1 MTVMKMHYE
10 KDIKCL
16 KSSAL
21 GHFSFRFFFLKE
33 QDPCFGKN
41 LFSKIFATECSIKIT
56 AMVIYTVTVHT
67 GKRLLA
73 GTTSLI
79 YIQLRGSEAESEEQN
94 LNRLQAFLQGSERAF
109 KIHCEASLGKL
120 ISVKLYSKPFM
131 GLLYNQWFCDKI
143 LVNTPEG
150 DEILFPC
157 YCWLDCNERL
167 VLRPAK
173 ASLVF
178 QDTNP
183 IAQRQRTR
191 QLEEQQ
197 KLFRWRVYAEGTP
210 QVIDCDTAFDLPAE
224 VRFSFT
230 KQTEFYSTAGKQL
243 AALKLTGLADSRRS
257 WESISQLEVII
268 FENRGK
274 TIEYVQEHW
283 DEDKFFGYQF
293 LNGLNPM
300 MIQRCSK
307 LPANF
312 LVTDDMVKDSLR
324 GSSLEQ
330 EMKKGNI
337 FLSDYNML
345 DGLVGNVVSGRQQY
359 LTAPL
364 VLLYCNPHGMM
375 LPIAI
380 QLRQKPSKENPIFLP
395 TDSKADWKLAKIY
408 VRNAEFAVHEV
419 DFHLLRTHLLA
430 EVFAMTTLRNLPSP
444 HPLYK
449 LLFPHIRYT
458 FQINIMARTDLIS
471 KDGAITLYAGVGG
484 ESLVKLMKRATAS
497 LTYSALC
504 LPDNISERGLE
515 NVPHYYYRDDGMKL
529 WNIINKFVGAILSH
543 YYQGDARV
551 QKDTE
556 LQRWISEIFTHGF
569 LGRDDSGIPSSFQT
583 VTELVKFVTMVIF
596 TSSAQH
602 AAVNNGQFDFGG
614 WMPNYPTAL
623 RKPPPKVKG
632 QTTEDTILET
642 LPDVSTTVNGM
653 AVLRLLTKDSA
664 DHYPLGHFPENL
676 YDEDVPYK
684 LIKDFQKD
692 LRELSDLIE
701 ERNKKLE
708 LPYIYLNPKNVDNS
722 VAI

>member
-1 MTVMKMHYE
+1 MM
-10 KDIKCL
+10 
-16 KSSAL
+16 
-21 GHFSFRFFFLKE
+21 
-33 QDPCFGKN
+33 
-41 LFSKIFATECSIKIT
+41 
-56 AMVIYTVTVHT
+56 IYTVTAHT
-67 GKRLLA
+67 GKQLLA

-79 YIQLRGSEAESEEQN
+79 YIQLRGTEAESEEQN
-94 LNRLQAFLQGSERAF
+94 LNHLQGFWQGSERAF
-109 KIHCEASLGKL
+109 KIHCKASLGEL
-120 ISVKLYSKPFM
+120 VSVEIYSKPFM
-131 GLLYNQWFCDKI
+131 CLLYNQWFCDKI
-143 LVNTPEG
+143 LIKTPEG

-157 YCWLDCNERL
+157 YSWLDSNERL
-167 VLRPAK
+167 ILRPAK

-178 QDTNP
+178 QDINP

-191 QLEEQQ
+191 HLEEQQ

-210 QVIDCDTAFDLPAE
+210 QVIDYDIALALPAE
-224 VRFSFT
+224 VRFSFA
-230 KQTEFYSTAGKQL
+230 KETEFNFNAGKQL

-257 WESISQLEVII
+257 WKNLSQLEVILC
-268 FENRGK
+268 EKVK
-274 TIEYVQEHW
+274 TIEYIQEHW
-283 DEDKFFGYQF
+283 DEDEFFGYQF

-307 LPANF
+307 LPENF
-312 LVTDDMVKDSLR
+312 PVTNDMVKDSLR

-337 FLSDYNML
+337 FLSDYKML
-345 DGLVGNVVSGRQQY
+345 DGLAGNVVSGRQQY

-364 VLLYCNPHGMM
+364 VLLYSNPHGMM

-395 TDSKADWKLAKIY
+395 TDSKADWKLAKIF
-408 VRNAEFAVHEV
+408 VRNAEFGVHEV

-430 EVFAMTTLRNLPSP
+430 EVFTMATLRNLPPP

-458 FQINIMARTDLIS
+458 LQINIMARNRLIS
-471 KDGAITLYAGVGG
+471 KDGVITMYAGVGG
-484 ESLVKLMKRATAS
+484 ESLATLLKRATAS

-529 WNIINKFVGAILSH
+529 WNIINKFVAAFLSH
-543 YYQGDARV
+543 YYQSDAHV
-551 QKDTE
+551 QEDTE
-556 LQRWISEIFTHGF
+556 LQRWISEIFTNGF
-569 LGRDDSGIPSSFQT
+569 LGRDGSGIPSSLQT

-596 TSSAQH
+596 TASAQH

-614 WMPNYPTAL
+614 WMPNFPSAL
-623 RKPPPKVKG
+623 RKPPPKEKG

-653 AVLRLLTKDSA
+653 AVLRLLSKDSA
-664 DHYPLGHFPENL
+664 DHYPLGQFPENL
-676 YDEDVPYK
+676 YDEDVPCK
-684 LIKDFQKD
+684 LIEEFQKD

-701 ERNKKLE
+701 ERNKNLE
-708 LPYIYLNPKNVDNS
+708 LPYTYLNPKNVDNS

>member
-1 MTVMKMHYE
+1 
-10 KDIKCL
+10 
-16 KSSAL
+16 
-21 GHFSFRFFFLKE
+21 
-33 QDPCFGKN
+33 
-41 LFSKIFATECSIKIT
+41 
-56 AMVIYTVTVHT
+56 MVIYTVTAHT
-67 GKRLLA
+67 GKTLLA

-79 YIQLRGSEAESEEQN
+79 YIQLRGTEAESDEQN
-94 LNRLQAFLQGSERAF
+94 LNHHQGFLPRSERAF
-109 KIHCEASLGKL
+109 KIDCKASLGEL
-120 ISVKLYSKPFM
+120 IYVEIYSKPFM
-131 GLLYNQWFCDKI
+131 GLLHNQWFCDKI
-143 LVNTPEG
+143 LINTPNG

-157 YCWLDCNERL
+157 YCWLDCNEKL

-178 QDTNP
+178 QDINP

-210 QVIDCDTAFDLPAE
+210 QVIDCDTSFALPAE

-230 KQTEFYSTAGKQL
+230 KETDFYSTAAKQTAVVVKAKPEKEEGAVGVRGGEDGERALQHQGCVSGTPRGMDNLRRCHWPYHQL
-243 AALKLTGLADSRRS
+243 AALKLTGLADSRKS
-257 WESISQLEVII
+257 WESISQLEGI
-268 FENRGK
+268 FCENRGK

-283 DEDKFFGYQF
+283 DEDEFFGYQF

-300 MIQRCSK
+300 IIQRCSK
-307 LPANF
+307 LPVNF
-312 LVTDDMVKDSLR
+312 PVTDDMVKDSLR

-337 FLSDYNML
+337 FLSDYKML

-395 TDSKADWKLAKIY
+395 TDSKADWKLAKIF
-408 VRNAEFAVHEV
+408 VRNAEFGVHEV

-430 EVFAMTTLRNLPSP
+430 EVFTVATLRNLPSP
-444 HPLYK
+444 HPVYK

-458 FQINIMARTDLIS
+458 LQINIMARNDLIS
-471 KDGAITLYAGVGG
+471 EDGAITMYAGVGG
-484 ESLVKLMKRATAS
+484 ESLAKLLKRATTS

-529 WNIINKFVGAILSH
+529 WNIINKFVAALLSH
-543 YYQGDARV
+543 YYQSDAHV

-556 LQRWISEIFTHGF
+556 LQRWIREIFTNGF
-569 LGRDDSGIPSSFQT
+569 LGRDGSGVLSFIRR
-583 VTELVKFVTMVIF
+583 F
-596 TSSAQH
+596 
-602 AAVNNGQFDFGG
+602 
-614 WMPNYPTAL
+614 YP
-623 RKPPPKVKG
+623 K
-632 QTTEDTILET
+632 
-642 LPDVSTTVNGM
+642 
-653 AVLRLLTKDSA
+653 
-664 DHYPLGHFPENL
+664 
-676 YDEDVPYK
+676 
-684 LIKDFQKD
+684 
-692 LRELSDLIE
+692 
-701 ERNKKLE
+701 
-708 LPYIYLNPKNVDNS
+708 
-722 VAI
+722 

>member
-1 MTVMKMHYE
+1 MM
-10 KDIKCL
+10 
-16 KSSAL
+16 
-21 GHFSFRFFFLKE
+21 
-33 QDPCFGKN
+33 
-41 LFSKIFATECSIKIT
+41 
-56 AMVIYTVTVHT
+56 IYTVTAHT

-79 YIQLRGSEAESEEQN
+79 YIQLRGTEAESKEQN
-94 LNRLQAFLQGSERAF
+94 LNHLQGFRQGSERAF
-109 KIHCEASLGKL
+109 KIHCKASLGEL
-120 ISVKLYSKPFM
+120 VSVEIYSKPFM
-131 GLLYNQWFCDKI
+131 GLLHNQWFCDKI

-150 DEILFPC
+150 DEILFLC
-157 YCWLDCNERL
+157 YSWLDSNERL
-167 VLRPAK
+167 ILTPAK

-178 QDTNP
+178 QDINP

-197 KLFRWRVYAEGTP
+197 KLFRWRVYAEGMP
-210 QVIDCDTAFDLPAE
+210 QVIDYDTALALPAE

-230 KQTEFYSTAGKQL
+230 KETEFNFNAGKQL

-257 WESISQLEVII
+257 WESMSQLEVILC
-268 FENRGK
+268 ENRGK
-274 TIEYVQEHW
+274 TIEYIQEHW
-283 DEDKFFGYQF
+283 DEDEFFGYQF

-307 LPANF
+307 LPENF
-312 LVTDDMVKDSLR
+312 PVTDDMVKDSLR
-324 GSSLEQ
+324 GSSLKQ

-337 FLSDYNML
+337 FLSDYKML
-345 DGLVGNVVSGRQQY
+345 DGLVGNVVNDRQQY

-364 VLLYCNPHGMM
+364 VLLYSNPHGMM

-395 TDSKADWKLAKIY
+395 TDSKADWKLAKIF

-430 EVFAMTTLRNLPSP
+430 EVFTVATLRNLPPP

-458 FQINIMARTDLIS
+458 LQINIMARNRLIS
-471 KDGAITLYAGVGG
+471 KDGVISMYAGVGG
-484 ESLVKLMKRATAS
+484 ESLATLLKRATAS

-529 WNIINKFVGAILSH
+529 WNIINKFVAAFLSH
-543 YYQGDARV
+543 YYQCDAHM

-556 LQRWISEIFTHGF
+556 LQQWISEIFTNGF
-569 LGRDDSGIPSSFQT
+569 LGRDGSGIPSSLQT

-596 TSSAQH
+596 TASAQH
-602 AAVNNGQFDFGG
+602 AALNNGQFDFGG
-614 WMPNYPTAL
+614 WMPNFPSAL
-623 RKPPPKVKG
+623 RKPPPKEKG

-642 LPDVSTTVNGM
+642 LPDVSTTVNIM
-653 AVLRLLTKDSA
+653 AVLRLLTQDSA
-664 DHYPLGHFPENL
+664 DQYPLGHFPENL
-676 YDEDVPYK
+676 HDEEVPCK
-684 LIKDFQKD
+684 LIEEFQKD
-692 LRELSDLIE
+692 LRKLSDLIE
-701 ERNKKLE
+701 ERNKNLE
-708 LPYIYLNPKNVDNS
+708 LPYTYLNPKNVDNS

>member
-1 MTVMKMHYE
+1 M
-10 KDIKCL
+10 
-16 KSSAL
+16 
-21 GHFSFRFFFLKE
+21 
-33 QDPCFGKN
+33 
-41 LFSKIFATECSIKIT
+41 
-56 AMVIYTVTVHT
+56 IYTVTAHT
-67 GKRLLA
+67 GKQLLA

-79 YIQLRGSEAESEEQN
+79 YIQLRGTEAESEEQK
-94 LNRLQAFLQGSERAF
+94 LNHLQGFRQGSERTF
-109 KIHCEASLGKL
+109 KIHCKASLGEL
-120 ISVKLYSKPFM
+120 VSVEIYSKPFM
-131 GLLYNQWFCDKI
+131 GLLHNQWFCDKI
-143 LVNTPEG
+143 LIKTPGG

-157 YCWLDCNERL
+157 YSWLDSNERL

-178 QDTNP
+178 QDINP
-183 IAQRQRTR
+183 IAQRKRTR

-197 KLFRWRVYAEGTP
+197 KLFRWRVYAEGMP
-210 QVIDCDTAFDLPAE
+210 QVIDYDTALALPAE
-224 VRFSFT
+224 VRFSFA
-230 KQTEFYSTAGKQL
+230 KETEFNFNAGKQL
-243 AALKLTGLADSRRS
+243 AVLKLTGLADSRRS
-257 WESISQLEVII
+257 WENLSQLEVILC
-268 FENRGK
+268 EKVK
-274 TIEYVQEHW
+274 TIEYIQEHW

-307 LPANF
+307 LPENF
-312 LVTDDMVKDSLR
+312 PVTDDMVKDSLR

-330 EMKKGNI
+330 EMKKGNL
-337 FLSDYNML
+337 FLSDYKML

-364 VLLYCNPHGMM
+364 VLLYSNPHGMM

-395 TDSKADWKLAKIY
+395 TDSKADWKLAKIF
-408 VRNAEFAVHEV
+408 VRNAEFGVHEV

-430 EVFAMTTLRNLPSP
+430 EVFTMATLRNLPPP

-458 FQINIMARTDLIS
+458 LQINIMARNRLIS
-471 KDGAITLYAGVGG
+471 KDGVITMYAGVGG
-484 ESLVKLMKRATAS
+484 ESLAILLKRATAS

-529 WNIINKFVGAILSH
+529 WNIINKFVSAFLSH
-543 YYQGDARV
+543 YYQFDAHV

-556 LQRWISEIFTHGF
+556 LQRWISEIFTNGF
-569 LGRDDSGIPSSFQT
+569 LGRDGSGIPSSLQT

-596 TSSAQH
+596 TASAQH
-602 AAVNNGQFDFGG
+602 AAINNGQFDFGG
-614 WMPNYPTAL
+614 WMPNFPTAL
-623 RKPPPKVKG
+623 RKPPPKEKG

-653 AVLRLLTKDSA
+653 AVLRLLSKDSA
-664 DHYPLGHFPENL
+664 YNYPLGHFPENL
-676 YDEDVPYK
+676 YDEDVPCK
-684 LIKDFQKD
+684 LTEEFQKD

-701 ERNKKLE
+701 ERNNNLE

>member
-1 MTVMKMHYE
+1 
-10 KDIKCL
+10 
-16 KSSAL
+16 
-21 GHFSFRFFFLKE
+21 
-33 QDPCFGKN
+33 
-41 LFSKIFATECSIKIT
+41 
-56 AMVIYTVTVHT
+56 MVIYKVTAHT
-67 GKRLLA
+67 GDKLLA

-79 YIQLRGSEAESEEQN
+79 YIQLHGSEAESDEQN
-94 LNRLQAFLQGSERAF
+94 LNNHQGFLPGSEQTF
-109 KIHCEASLGKL
+109 KIHCKVSLGEL
-120 ISVKLYSKPFM
+120 ISVTLYSKPFM
-131 GLLYNQWFCDKI
+131 GFLYNQWFCDKI

-157 YCWLDCNERL
+157 YCWLDCNDEKL

-178 QDTNP
+178 QDTNL
-183 IAQRQRTR
+183 IAQRQRMR

-197 KLFRWRVYAEGTP
+197 KLFRWHVYAEGTP
-210 QVIDCDTAFDLPAE
+210 QVIDYDTASALPAE

-230 KQTEFYSTAGKQL
+230 KESDFYSSAGKQL
-243 AALKLTGLADSRRS
+243 AALKLTGLADSRKS
-257 WESISQLEVII
+257 WESISQLGVII
-268 FENRGK
+268 CGSRGK
-274 TIEYVQEHW
+274 TIEYTREHW
-283 DEDKFFGYQF
+283 DEDEFFGYQF

-307 LPANF
+307 LPVNF
-312 LVTDDMVKDSLR
+312 PVTNDMVKDSLR

-330 EMKKGNI
+330 EMKKGKI
-337 FLSDYNML
+337 FLSDYKML

-380 QLRQKPSKENPIFLP
+380 QLKQKPSKENPIFIP
-395 TDSKADWKLAKIY
+395 TDSKADWKLAKIF
-408 VRNAEFAVHEV
+408 VRNAEFGVHEV

-430 EVFAMTTLRNLPSP
+430 EVFTVSTLRNLPSP

-458 FQINIMARTDLIS
+458 LQINIMARNDLIS
-471 KDGAITLYAGVGG
+471 KDGAITVYSGVGG
-484 ESLVKLMKRATAS
+484 ESLVKLLKRATAS

-504 LPDNISERGLE
+504 LPENIAERGLE

-529 WNIINKFVGAILSH
+529 WNIINKFVAAFLSH
-543 YYQGDARV
+543 YYQTDAHV

-556 LQRWISEIFTHGF
+556 LHRWISEIFTNGF
-569 LGRDDSGIPSSFQT
+569 LGRDGSGIPSSFKT
-583 VTELVKFVTMVIF
+583 VTELIKFVTMVIF
-596 TSSAQH
+596 TASAQH
-602 AAVNNGQFDFGG
+602 AAVNNGQFDLGG

-632 QTTEDTILET
+632 QTTEDSILET

-653 AVLRLLTKDSA
+653 AVLRLLSKDSA
-664 DHYPLGHFPENL
+664 DHYPLGYFPENL
-676 YDEDVPYK
+676 YDEEVPCK
-684 LIKDFQKD
+684 LIEEFQKD
-692 LRELSDLIE
+692 LKELSDLIE
-701 ERNKKLE
+701 ERNKKLA
-708 LPYIYLNPKNVDNS
+708 LPYIYLNPKTVDNS

>member
-1 MTVMKMHYE
+1 
-10 KDIKCL
+10 
-16 KSSAL
+16 
-21 GHFSFRFFFLKE
+21 
-33 QDPCFGKN
+33 
-41 LFSKIFATECSIKIT
+41 
-56 AMVIYTVTVHT
+56 MVIYKVTAHT
-67 GKRLLA
+67 GKKLLA

-79 YIQLRGSEAESEEQN
+79 YIQLHGSEAESDEQN
-94 LNRLQAFLQGSERAF
+94 LNHHQGLLPGSERTF
-109 KIHCEASLGKL
+109 KIHCKVSLGEL
-120 ISVKLYSKPFM
+120 ISVTLYSKPFM

-150 DEILFPC
+150 DKILFPC
-157 YCWLDCNERL
+157 YCWLDCNEKL

-178 QDTNP
+178 QDTNL
-183 IAQRQRTR
+183 IAQRQRMR

-197 KLFRWRVYAEGTP
+197 KLFRWHVYAEGTP
-210 QVIDCDTAFDLPAE
+210 QVIDYDTAFALPAE

-230 KQTEFYSTAGKQL
+230 KESDFYSSAGKQL
-243 AALKLTGLADSRRS
+243 AALKLTGLADSRKS
-257 WESISQLEVII
+257 WESISQLGVII
-268 FENRGK
+268 CGNRGK
-274 TIEYVQEHW
+274 TIEYTQEHW
-283 DEDKFFGYQF
+283 DEDEFFGYQF

-307 LPANF
+307 LPVNF
-312 LVTDDMVKDSLR
+312 PVTDDMVKGSLK

-337 FLSDYNML
+337 FLSDYKML

-380 QLRQKPSKENPIFLP
+380 QLKQEPSKENPIFIP
-395 TDSKADWKLAKIY
+395 TDSKADWKLAKIF
-408 VRNAEFAVHEV
+408 VRNAEFGVHEV

-430 EVFAMTTLRNLPSP
+430 EVFTVATLRNLPSP

-458 FQINIMARTDLIS
+458 LQINIMARNDLIS
-471 KDGAITLYAGVGG
+471 KDGAITMYSAVGG

-504 LPDNISERGLE
+504 LPENISERGLE

-529 WNIINKFVGAILSH
+529 WNIINKFVAAFLSH
-543 YYQGDARV
+543 YYQIDAHV

-556 LQRWISEIFTHGF
+556 LHRWISEIFTNGF
-569 LGRDDSGIPSSFQT
+569 LGRDGSGIPSSFQT

-596 TSSAQH
+596 TASAQH
-602 AAVNNGQFDFGG
+602 AAVNNGQFDLGG

-632 QTTEDTILET
+632 QTTENSILET

-653 AVLRLLTKDSA
+653 AVLRLLSKDSA
-664 DHYPLGHFPENL
+664 DHYPLGYFPENL
-676 YDEDVPYK
+676 YDEEVPCK
-684 LIKDFQKD
+684 LIEEFQKD

-701 ERNKKLE
+701 ERNKKLA
-708 LPYIYLNPKNVDNS
+708 LPYIYLNPKTVDNS

>member
-1 MTVMKMHYE
+1 
-10 KDIKCL
+10 
-16 KSSAL
+16 
-21 GHFSFRFFFLKE
+21 
-33 QDPCFGKN
+33 
-41 LFSKIFATECSIKIT
+41 
-56 AMVIYTVTVHT
+56 MVIYTVTVHT

-94 LNRLQAFLQGSERAF
+94 LNRLQGFLQGSEREI
-109 KIHCEASLGKL
+109 KIDCKASLGEL
-120 ISVKLYSKPFM
+120 ISVKLFSKPLM

-150 DEILFPC
+150 NKILFPC
-157 YCWLDCNERL
+157 YCWLDCNEKL
-167 VLRPAK
+167 ILRPAK

-183 IAQRQRTR
+183 IAQSLRTK

-197 KLFRWRVYAEGTP
+197 KLFRWHVYAEGTP
-210 QVIDCDTAFDLPAE
+210 QVIDCDTVFALPAE

-230 KQTEFYSTAGKQL
+230 KESEFYSTSRKQL
-243 AALKLTGLADSRRS
+243 IALKLTGLADSRKS
-257 WESISQLEVII
+257 WESISQLELII
-268 FENRGK
+268 CENRAK
-274 TIEYVQEHW
+274 TFEYVQKHW

-312 LVTDDMVKDSLR
+312 LVTDDMVKDSLK

-330 EMKKGNI
+330 EMKKGNV

-345 DGLVGNVVSGRQQY
+345 DGLVGNVVNGRKQY

-380 QLRQKPSKENPIFLP
+380 QLKQKPSKDNPIFLP
-395 TDSKADWKLAKIY
+395 TDSKTDWKLAKIF
-408 VRNAEFAVHEV
+408 VRNAEFGVHAV
-419 DFHLLRTHLLA
+419 DFHLLRGHLLA
-430 EVFAMTTLRNLPSP
+430 EVFTVATLRNLPSP

-449 LLFPHIRYT
+449 LLFPHMRYT
-458 FQINIMARTDLIS
+458 LQINIMARNDLIS
-471 KDGAITLYAGVGG
+471 KDGSINKFAGVGG
-484 ESLVKLMKRATAS
+484 DSLVKLLKRATAS
-497 LTYSALC
+497 LTYSILC

-529 WNIINKFVGAILSH
+529 WNIIKKFVAAILSH
-543 YYQGDARV
+543 YYQSDAHV

-569 LGRDDSGIPSSFQT
+569 LGRDNSGIPSSFQT

-596 TSSAQH
+596 TASAQH
-602 AAVNNGQFDFGG
+602 AAVNNGQFEFGG
-614 WMPNYPTAL
+614 WMPNNPTAL
-623 RKPPPKVKG
+623 RMPPPEVKG
-632 QTTEDTILET
+632 QTTENMILET

-653 AVLRLLTKDSA
+653 AVLRLLSKVST

-676 YDEDVPYK
+676 YDEDIPCKV
-684 LIKDFQKD
+684 IKDFQKD

-708 LPYIYLNPKNVDNS
+708 LPYVYLNPKNVDNS
-722 VAI
+722 VAM

>member
-1 MTVMKMHYE
+1 
-10 KDIKCL
+10 
-16 KSSAL
+16 
-21 GHFSFRFFFLKE
+21 
-33 QDPCFGKN
+33 
-41 LFSKIFATECSIKIT
+41 
-56 AMVIYTVTVHT
+56 MVIYTVTAYT
-67 GKRLLA
+67 GKGLLA
-73 GTTSLI
+73 GTTSRI
-79 YIQLRGSEAESEEQN
+79 YIQLRGTEAESEEQN
-94 LNRLQAFLQGSERAF
+94 LNRIQGFLQGSEREF
-109 KIHCEASLGKL
+109 KINCKASLGEL
-120 ISVKLYSKPFM
+120 IAVKLYSKPFM

-143 LVNTPEG
+143 LINTPEG
-150 DEILFPC
+150 DKILFPC

-183 IAQRQRTR
+183 IAQRQRMR

-210 QVIDCDTAFDLPAE
+210 QVIDYDTPLALPAE
-224 VRFSFT
+224 VRFSYT
-230 KQTEFYSTAGKQL
+230 KETEFYSSAGKQL
-243 AALKLTGLADSRRS
+243 AALKLTGLADSKKS
-257 WESISQLEVII
+257 WENISQVEAILCG
-268 FENRGK
+268 NRVK
-274 TIEYVQEHW
+274 TIDYIQEHW
-283 DEDKFFGYQF
+283 DEDEFFGYQF

-300 MIQRCSK
+300 MIQRCST
-307 LPANF
+307 LPENF
-312 LVTDDMVKDSLR
+312 PVTDDMVKDSIR

-337 FLSDYNML
+337 FLSDYKMM

-380 QLRQKPSKENPIFLP
+380 QLRQQPSKDNPIFLP
-395 TDSKADWKLAKIY
+395 TDSKADWKLAKLF
-408 VRNAEFAVHEV
+408 VRNAEFGVHEV

-430 EVFAMTTLRNLPSP
+430 EVFTVATLRNLPSP

-458 FQINIMARTDLIS
+458 LQINIMARNQLIS
-471 KDGAITLYAGVGG
+471 KDGAITMYAGVGG
-484 ESLVKLMKRATAS
+484 ESLEKLLKRASAS
-497 LTYSALC
+497 LTYNSLC
-504 LPDNISERGLE
+504 LPDNISERGLG

-529 WNIINKFVGAILSH
+529 WNIINKFVAAFLPH
-543 YYQGDARV
+543 YYQSDAHV

-556 LQRWISEIFTHGF
+556 LHGWISEIFTNGF
-569 LGRDDSGIPSSFQT
+569 LERDSSGIPSSFQT
-583 VTELVKFVTMVIF
+583 LKELIKFVTMVIF
-596 TSSAQH
+596 TASAQH
-602 AAVNNGQFDFGG
+602 AAVNNGQFEFGG

-623 RKPPPKVKG
+623 RKPPPKEKG

-642 LPDVSTTVNGM
+642 LPDVTTTVNGM
-653 AVLRLLTKDSA
+653 AVLKLLSKDSA
-664 DHYPLGHFPENL
+664 DHYPLGYFPENL
-676 YDEDVPYK
+676 YDEEVPCK
-684 LIKDFQKD
+684 LIEDFQKD

-701 ERNKKLE
+701 KRNKKLE
-708 LPYIYLNPKNVDNS
+708 LPYTYLSPKNVDNS

>member
-1 MTVMKMHYE
+1 
-10 KDIKCL
+10 
-16 KSSAL
+16 
-21 GHFSFRFFFLKE
+21 
-33 QDPCFGKN
+33 
-41 LFSKIFATECSIKIT
+41 
-56 AMVIYTVTVHT
+56 MVIYTVKAYT
-67 GKRLLA
+67 GKGLLA
-73 GTTSLI
+73 GTTSRI
-79 YIQLRGSEAESEEQN
+79 FIRLRGTEAESEEQN
-94 LNRLQAFLQGSERAF
+94 LNRIQGFWQGSERAF
-109 KIHCEASLGKL
+109 KIHCKASLGEL
-120 ISVKLYSKPFM
+120 IAVKLYSKPLM

-143 LVNTPEG
+143 SVNTPEG
-150 DEILFPC
+150 DEMLFPC

-183 IAQRQRTR
+183 IAQRQRMR
-191 QLEEQQ
+191 QLEEQR

-210 QVIDCDTAFDLPAE
+210 QVIDCDTPLTLPAE

-230 KQTEFYSTAGKQL
+230 KETEFYSSAGKQL

-257 WESISQLEVII
+257 WESISQLDTILC
-268 FENRGK
+268 ENKNK
-274 TIEYVQEHW
+274 TIEYIQEHW
-283 DEDKFFGYQF
+283 DEDEFFGYQF

-300 MIQRCSK
+300 MIQLCST
-307 LPANF
+307 LPENF
-312 LVTDDMVKDSLR
+312 PVTDDMVKESLS

-337 FLSDYNML
+337 FLSDYKMM

-380 QLRQKPSKENPIFLP
+380 QLRQKPSKDNPIFLP
-395 TDSKADWKLAKIY
+395 TDSKADWKLAKIF
-408 VRNAEFAVHEV
+408 VRNAEFGTHEV

-430 EVFAMTTLRNLPSP
+430 EVFTVATLRNLPSP
-444 HPLYK
+444 HPLHK

-458 FQINIMARTDLIS
+458 LQINIMARNQLIS
-471 KDGAITLYAGVGG
+471 KDGAITMYAGVGG
-484 ESLVKLMKRATAS
+484 ESLEKLLKRATAS

-515 NVPHYYYRDDGMKL
+515 TVPHYYYRDDGIKL
-529 WNIINKFVGAILSH
+529 WNIINKFAAAFLSH
-543 YYQGDARV
+543 YYQCDAHV

-556 LQRWISEIFTHGF
+556 LQRWISEIFTKGF
-569 LGRDDSGIPSSFQT
+569 LGRDSSGIPSSFQT
-583 VTELVKFVTMVIF
+583 LKELIKFVTMVIF
-596 TSSAQH
+596 TASAQH
-602 AAVNNGQFDFGG
+602 AAVNSGQFDFGG
-614 WMPNYPTAL
+614 WMANYPTAL
-623 RKPPPKVKG
+623 RKPPPKEKSK
-632 QTTEDTILET
+632 TSEDTILET

-653 AVLRLLTKDSA
+653 AVLKLLSKDSA

-676 YDEDVPYK
+676 YDEEVPRK
-684 LIKDFQKD
+684 LIEDFQKD

-708 LPYIYLNPKNVDNS
+708 LPYTYLSPKNVDNS

>member
-1 MTVMKMHYE
+1 
-10 KDIKCL
+10 
-16 KSSAL
+16 
-21 GHFSFRFFFLKE
+21 
-33 QDPCFGKN
+33 
-41 LFSKIFATECSIKIT
+41 
-56 AMVIYTVTVHT
+56 MVIYTVTAHT
-67 GKRLLA
+67 GKTFLA

-79 YIQLRGSEAESEEQN
+79 YIQLHGSEAESEEQN
-94 LNRLQAFLQGSERAF
+94 LNRLQGFLPGSERTI
-109 KIHCEASLGKL
+109 KINCMASLGEL
-120 ISVKLYSKPFM
+120 MSVKLYSKPFM

-157 YCWLDCNERL
+157 YSWLDCDETL

-178 QDTNP
+178 QDTNL
-183 IAQRQRTR
+183 IAQKQRMR

-210 QVIDCDTAFDLPAE
+210 QVIDYETSVALPAE
-224 VRFSFT
+224 VRFSFA
-230 KQTEFYSTAGKQL
+230 KESDFYYSAGKQL
-243 AALKLTGLADSRRS
+243 AALKLTGLADSRKS
-257 WESISQLEVII
+257 WESLSQLEVII
-268 FENRGK
+268 CERGK

-283 DEDKFFGYQF
+283 DEDEFFGYQF

-307 LPANF
+307 LPENF
-312 LVTDDMVKDSLR
+312 PVTDDMVKDSLR

-337 FLSDYNML
+337 FLSDYKML
-345 DGLVGNVVSGRQQY
+345 DELVGNVVGGRQQY

-364 VLLYCNPHGMM
+364 VLLYCNPHGIM

-380 QLRQKPSKENPIFLP
+380 QLKQEPGKENPIFLP
-395 TDSKADWKLAKIY
+395 TDSKADWKLAKIF
-408 VRNAEFAVHEV
+408 VRNAEFGVHEV

-430 EVFAMTTLRNLPSP
+430 EVFTMATLRNLPSP

-458 FQINIMARTDLIS
+458 LQINIMARNGLIS
-471 KDGAITLYAGVGG
+471 KDGALTLHAGVGG
-484 ESLVKLMKRATAS
+484 ESLVKLLKRATAS

-515 NVPHYYYRDDGMKL
+515 SVPHFYYRDDGMKL
-529 WNIINKFVGAILSH
+529 WNIINKFVAALLSH
-543 YYQGDARV
+543 YYQSDAHV

-556 LQRWISEIFTHGF
+556 LQQWISEIFTNGF
-569 LGRDDSGIPSSFQT
+569 LGRDGSGIPSSLQT

-596 TSSAQH
+596 TVSAQH
-602 AAVNNGQFDFGG
+602 ASVNNGQFEFGG

-623 RKPPPKVKG
+623 RNPPPKVKG
-632 QTTEDTILET
+632 QTTEDSILET
-642 LPDVSTTVNGM
+642 LPDVGTTVNGM
-653 AVLRLLTKDSA
+653 AVLRLLSKDSA
-664 DHYPLGHFPENL
+664 DHFPLGYFPENL
-676 YDEDVPYK
+676 HDEDIPCK
-684 LIKDFQKD
+684 LIEEFQKD

-701 ERNKKLE
+701 ERNKMLE